1 MAEFKTV
8 VKEYQRMC
16 RTVQACADCPIYKY
30 KNVGSS
36 CDSILI
42 YKTEEAEKLIM
53 DWAKANPSI
62 TNQKK
67 FKDTFGFDYKDRFG
81 ASESMMEW
89 LKEEYKKED
98 FQF

>member
-1 MAEFKTV
+1 
-8 VKEYQRMC
+8 
-16 RTVQACADCPIYKY
+16 
-30 KNVGSS
+30 
-36 CDSILI
+36 
-42 YKTEEAEKLIM
+42 M

>member
-16 RTVQACADCPIYKY
+16 RTVQVCANCPIYKY
-30 KNVGSS
+30 KGAGP
-36 CDSILI
+36 CDAILI
-42 YKTEEAEKLIM
+42 YKTEEAEKIIM
-53 DWAKANPSI
+53 DWAKANPSM

-67 FKDTFGFDYKDRFG
+67 FKDIFGFDYEDRFN
-81 ASESMMEW
+81 ASEKMEKW
-89 LKEEYKKED
+89 LKEEYKKEND

>member
-1 MAEFKTV
+1 
-8 VKEYQRMC
+8 
-16 RTVQACADCPIYKY
+16 
-30 KNVGSS
+30 
-36 CDSILI
+36 
-42 YKTEEAEKLIM
+42 M

-81 ASESMMEW
+81 VSESMMEW

>member
-8 VKEYQRMC
+8 IKEFQRMC
-16 RTVQACADCPIYKY
+16 RMIQTCADCPIYKY
-30 KNVGSS
+30 KGAGP

-53 DWAKANPSI
+53 DWAKANPSM
-62 TNQKK
+62 TNRKK

-81 ASESMMEW
+81 ASENMMEW

>member
-16 RTVQACADCPIYKY
+16 STIQACADCPIYKY
-30 KNVGSS
+30 KGAGS

-53 DWAKANPSI
+53 DWARINPSM
-62 TNQKK
+62 TNQRK
-67 FKDTFGFDYKDRFG
+67 FKDIFGFNYEDRFNV
-81 ASESMMEW
+81 SESMMEW